1 MANQIKNKY
10 TVPSVTE
17 FSTKDLVIDIT
28 RGKLYYKS
36 NYVIY
41 ELTGK
46 LISTNITDPSF
57 LNLIE
62 GDTTTTTGGG
72 SVTINSDADNR
83 VITALGTGQLQA

>member
-36 NYVIY
+36 NYAIY

-72 SVTINSDADNR
+72 ATR
-83 VITALGTGQLQA
+83 CRTYRW